1 MNNSQYEQPYRERVE
16 SVIVQWKPPVEPVVD
31 HAPVFSPTPRNDL
44 KSPRYKLLGSAEID
58 ALPPL
63 EWRIKGVLPG
73 QGMACLY
80 GPSASGKSFLGFDMA
95 TAIAQGTTWFDCRVN
110 PAPVVYVCL
119 EGESGFRQRI
129 LAWEQSNGIGIPER
143 LHMVLQPF
151 KFTQPQDVNDLAA
164 VVPPGAVVF
173 IDTMNRAAPTVD
185 ENSSRDMGQIL
196 EAAKTLQALTGGLV
210 VLIHH
215 TGKDASKG
223 LRGHSSLF
231 AAMDTTVEVSRNG
244 DSRQWKI
251 DKAKDGA
258 EGATHGFKLKVELL
272 GTDSD
277 GDSITSCVVE
287 RDDSQGDAPRVKLPN
302 TGNGKVALDALRPLF
317 KDGEVGKCGA
327 PTGRPS
333 IDLQAA
339 VNAVAK
345 RLMVEPKRKNER
357 ARLTITNLVSRGALG
372 QNDGWLWY
380 AA

>member
-1 MNNSQYEQPYRERVE
+1 MSAERTLIE
-16 SVIVQWKPPVEPVVD
+16 SELD
-31 HAPVFSPTPRNDL
+31 RALVFSPTPSND
-44 KSPRYKLLGSAEID
+44 SRPPRYKLLGSADID

-95 TAIAQGTTWFDCRVN
+95 TTIAQGTPWFDCRVN

-119 EGESGFRQRI
+119 EGESGFRQRV
-129 LAWEQSNGIGIPER
+129 LAWEQANRIGLPER

-151 KFTQPQDVNDLAA
+151 KFTQYQDVDDLAA
-164 VVPPGAVVF
+164 VVPPGAVMF
-173 IDTMNRAAPTVD
+173 IDTMNRAAPSVD

-231 AAMDTTVEVSRNG
+231 AAMDATVEVSRNG

-251 DKAKDGA
+251 DKSKDGA
-258 EGATHGFKLKVELL
+258 DGATHGFKLKVEVL

-277 GDSITSCVVE
+277 GDAITSCVVE

-302 TGNGKVALDALRPLF
+302 VGNGKIALDVLRPLF
-317 KDGEVGKCGA
+317 KDGDLGKDGA
-327 PTGRPS
+327 PKGRPS
-333 IDLQAA
+333 IDLEAA
-339 VNAVAK
+339 VGVVGN
-345 RLMVEPKRKNER
+345 RLMVEPKRKRER
-357 ARLTITNLVSRGALG
+357 AQQAITALVARGVLG
-372 QNDGWLWY
+372 QNEGWLWY